1 MLSEYLHEKLEAEN
15 VTLSEFRELVV
26 RLLNYGVLCRSENQ
40 IEQQLYDR
48 YLRIAALIQDYLSL
62 MDVRLYHDNRFEY
75 LRAYPPGSAVP
86 GLDGDEAVNNNL
98 RLRLSQNEVAMAL
111 VLRLQYDKALRE
123 GQVDDNGYVTD
134 SLEAISIASKNLL
147 GRTLPTKVTERKA
160 LFQRLR
166 KLRLIEYRQ
175 EMEFDNSE
183 AWIKIHPMIVTF
195 VTDEALNA
203 LNGPAAVANDDP
215 DETNEIDEQEVDAA
229 NVS

>member
-1 MLSEYLHEKLEAEN
+1 MLSEYLQKKLEAEN
-15 VTLSEFRELVV
+15 VSLFEFRELVV
-26 RLLNYGVLCRSENQ
+26 RLLNYGVLCRNESQ

-48 YLRIAALIQDYLSL
+48 YLRIAPLIQDYLGL
-62 MDVRLYHDNRFEY
+62 MELRLFHDNRFEY
-75 LRAYPPGSAVP
+75 LRLYPPGSAVP
-86 GLDGDEAVNNNL
+86 GQDGDEAINNNL
-98 RLRLSQNEVAMAL
+98 RQRLSQNEVAIAL

-147 GRTLPTKVTERKA
+147 GRSLPTKVTERKA

-175 EMEFDNSE
+175 EIEFDNSE

-203 LNGPAAVANDDP
+203 LNGDGRAHV
-215 DETNEIDEQEVDAA
+215 
-229 NVS
+229 